1 MHAGIFDI
9 DVSPPASPHQHR
21 RDARAEQLRHVGREH
36 LHARL
41 DELHAALAR
50 LLELHRL
57 GVPEQALLELAVGER
72 LARRRR
78 ARRRDDHHRRRREQ
92 DRHVHLV
99 ADAVDDAQEVEL
111 VRHERLELG
120 NFFEYSSTTK
130 RCTFDCS
137 SSIAVSSSLDATM
150 SLYSGSSSIGYAIGR
165 ACACDVRVHH
175 LRIWET

>member
-21 RDARAEQLRHVGREH
+21 RNARAEHLRHVGREH

-78 ARRRDDHHRRRREQ
+78 ARHRDITVAGD
-92 DRHVHLV
+92 DGHVHLV

-137 SSIAVSSSLDATM
+137 SSIAVSSSFDATM